1 MNILIFNQKG
11 GVGKTTTALNLGT
24 GLSRFSDFPVTLVDL
39 DPQTHLTAALGLKA
53 EDFSWNVSDWLAN
66 HVGTPHVI
74 TEQLSV
80 ITGDPEPAMMPNLV
94 HFPLKHDGFFIIDAP
109 PVWNQTVAH
118 LMSQADWIL
127 TPLEPEFL
135 SMQGVSRLFQ
145 TMERQNISR
154 SRLRL
159 LLCRFD
165 ARLVVHRE
173 IRANLTQRF
182 SDNLL
187 GGVIRKSVRLT
198 EAPSYGWSIFD
209 YAPESSGANDYLSL
223 TNYWLRQKNLKT
235 GVP

>member
-11 GVGKTTTALNLGT
+11 GVGKTTTALNLGV
-24 GLSRFSDFPVTLVDL
+24 GLSRFGDFPVTLVDL

-53 EDFSWNVSDWLAN
+53 EDSFWNVTDWLAN
-66 HVGTPHVI
+66 RAGTPHVI
-74 TEQLSV
+74 GEKLSL
-80 ITGDPEPAMMPNLV
+80 ITGDPEPAITPNLV
-94 HFPLKHDGFFIIDAP
+94 HFPIKHDGFFIIDAP

-145 TMERQNISR
+145 TMERQKISR
-154 SRLRL
+154 NRLRL

-173 IRANLTQRF
+173 VRESLTQRF
-182 SDNLL
+182 NDNLL
-187 GGVIRKSVRLT
+187 GGVIRKSVRLA

-209 YAPESSGANDYLSL
+209 YAPDSSGANDYLSL
-223 TNYWLRQKNLKT
+223 TNYWLRQKHLKT
-235 GVP
+235 